1 MEEER
6 AAGADKAG
14 RRTHAA
20 RKPEMAGAWRRAARQ
35 NRERGKGRLT
45 SGPGV
50 GFSFLFFSFFLG
62 CDNLEHSTLCLAFS
76 IHHVSCSVEA

>member
-20 RKPEMAGAWRRAARQ
+20 RKPEMAGAWRRVRAAAQ
-35 NRERGKGRLT
+35 NREEEERRRLT
-45 SGPGV
+45 GGPG
-50 GFSFLFFSFFLG
+50 GEKFYFFSFLFS
-62 CDNLEHSTLCLAFS
+62 
-76 IHHVSCSVEA
+76 

>member
-20 RKPEMAGAWRRAARQ
+20 RKPEMAGAWRRVRRAARQ
-35 NRERGKGRLT
+35 NRERGKGGLT

-50 GFSFLFFSFFLG
+50 GFFFSFLFFFLG
-62 CDNLEHSTLCLAFS
+62 CDNLPPLRKSRPE
-76 IHHVSCSVEA
+76 I

>member
-20 RKPEMAGAWRRAARQ
+20 RKPEMAGAWRRVRRAARQ
-35 NRERGKGRLT
+35 NREREGEADKRARRGIFLF
-45 SGPGV
+45 
-50 GFSFLFFSFFLG
+50 FSFLFFWAV
-62 CDNLEHSTLCLAFS
+62 TLLWELQVLKMTATM
-76 IHHVSCSVEA
+76 

>member
-20 RKPEMAGAWRRAARQ
+20 RKPEMAGAWRRVRRAARQ
-35 NRERGKGRLT
+35 NREREGEADKRARRGI
-45 SGPGV
+45 
-50 GFSFLFFSFFLG
+50 FLFFSFFLG
-62 CDNLEHSTLCLAFS
+62 CDSDDIETVYTA
-76 IHHVSCSVEA
+76 V

>member
-20 RKPEMAGAWRRAARQ
+20 RKPEMAGAWRRVRRAARQ

-50 GFSFLFFSFFLG
+50 GFFFFFSFLFFSFL
-62 CDNLEHSTLCLAFS
+62 FS
-76 IHHVSCSVEA
+76 GL